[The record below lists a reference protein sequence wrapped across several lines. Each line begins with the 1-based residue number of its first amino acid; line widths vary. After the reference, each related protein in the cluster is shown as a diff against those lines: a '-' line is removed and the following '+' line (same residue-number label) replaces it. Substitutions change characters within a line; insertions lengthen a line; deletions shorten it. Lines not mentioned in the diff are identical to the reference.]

1 MRILVF
7 LNRLF
12 RVLQYTLNCKPT
24 RGNHMENTEI
34 KMAFSAI
41 SFVLLS
47 ASVLLF
53 LIGAVTST
61 LAGIGVIIAGFFM
74 AIAIVLPSK

>member
-1 MRILVF
+1 
-7 LNRLF
+7 
-12 RVLQYTLNCKPT
+12 
-24 RGNHMENTEI
+24 MENTEI